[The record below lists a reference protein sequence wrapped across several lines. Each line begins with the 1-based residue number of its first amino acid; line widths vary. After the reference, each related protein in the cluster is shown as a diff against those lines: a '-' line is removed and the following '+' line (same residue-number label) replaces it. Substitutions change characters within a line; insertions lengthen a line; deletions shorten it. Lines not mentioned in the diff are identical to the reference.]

1 MLLRRRRK
9 REKGVVEEGG
19 GVSSVARGLGLP
31 GLLSREGLAELLSW
45 AASNGAGAVDALLEA
60 LRREGVGVESRLE
73 AVQLVYL
80 MALLREDEWFAAVA
94 QALYCEMLGLEGA
107 REMVVEAVRSGAI
120 SAPEHAAAGFTAHVE
135 APVLARVLE
144 LEKQVGEGV
153 VDWRA

>member
-9 REKGVVEEGG
+9 REKGVVEEEGG
-19 GVSSVARGLGLP
+19 GASSVARGLGLP

-107 REMVVEAVRSGAI
+107 REIVVEAVRSGA
-120 SAPEHAAAGFTAHVE
+120 
-135 APVLARVLE
+135 
-144 LEKQVGEGV
+144 
-153 VDWRA
+153 